1 METKPPLA
9 IQVGMRGTLD
19 GRPVEV
25 VSRVLMSNVEG
36 GKTYYWDEWEL
47 KDVDGRAHS
56 LEYDDGR
63 WKVLQRFEPAAPLHI
78 EDLPMLGRGV
88 SVPLGEPAPHITLV
102 SRATV
107 RRIEGRPSYDAA
119 VGDEADYFDAVGD
132 DGTLYSVEWADG
144 VVECLR
150 GRKISQA
157 EVRAMFPQ
165 L

>member
-1 METKPPLA
+1 VKTNPPLKVA
-9 IQVGMRGTLD
+9 VGMRGSLD

-47 KDVDGRAHS
+47 RDAEGRVRS
-56 LEYDDGR
+56 LEYDDGQ
-63 WKVLQRFEPAAPLHI
+63 WKLVERFEPAAPLPA

-88 SVPLGEPAPHITLV
+88 ALPLGEPAPRVTLV

-107 RRIEGRPSYDAA
+107 QAIEGRPTYEAE
-119 VGDEADYFDAVGD
+119 VGDEADYLDAKGD
-132 DGTLYSVEWADG
+132 DGVLYSVEWADG
-144 VVECLR
+144 VVECYR
-150 GRKISQA
+150 GRAIRQA
-157 EVRAMFPQ
+157 EVRVMFPQ